1 MAAIPRD
8 DFITYSCGDADA
20 TLRLAQRLK
29 PILNRDDRQRK
40 CYRRIQIPAIL
51 EFANTVELN
60 GIKVNKQKLRDLSKE
75 LKDYKEDLY
84 KKLIKYAP
92 AKVKKEHLD
101 NEKELKFSR
110 ADFVRDIY
118 FTDKGFNLRP
128 TLFTET
134 TQDLPD
140 DQKVAATSIKHLMWF
155 TTEQQIIKDD
165 YTVGDYTLDLINM
178 QKATKMESTY
188 SGDEKEGTGFWQYLD
203 KDSKIHPSYM
213 LHRTNTARSASADPN
228 GQNIP
233 VRGMWAPKFDDIFEC
248 APGFKRVSCDLSQ
261 IELRLVAW
269 MAQEPTMLKIY
280 QEGGDI
286 HCKTASSVLG
296 ISLDEFMGL
305 KETDRE
311 KFDKNRFNAKATNFG
326 FLYGLGARGFRIY
339 AKTDYGIDY
348 TEDECSSIR
357 NNYFK
362 TYYGLPVWHEL
373 MKNFAK
379 KHGYV
384 RSLLGRV
391 RHLPGVD
398 SDDEAI
404 VQANL
409 RFAVNSP
416 IQGMAS
422 ELGTIA
428 MTRFCRNAPKDII
441 KVNAF
446 IHDDIR
452 AEVREDYVEEAA
464 SALKWVVEN
473 PPFLSWFDLEC
484 PIPILGEIKVDKE
497 EREDILSQKPDWWR
511 E

>member
-29 PILNRDDRQRK
+29 PILNKDDRQRK

-51 EFANTVELN
+51 EFANTVEPN
-60 GIKVNKQKLRDLSKE
+60 GIKINKQKLRDLSKE
-75 LKDYKEDLY
+75 LKEYKEDLY

-155 TTEQQIIKDD
+155 TTEQQKIADD

-203 KDSKIHPSYM
+203 KNSKIHPSYM
-213 LHRTNTARSASADPN
+213 LHRANTGRTASADPN

-296 ISLDEFMGL
+296 MSLDDFMSL

-373 MKNFAK
+373 MRSFAK

-391 RHLPGVD
+391 RHLPGIH
-398 SDDEAI
+398 SDDQAI
-404 VQANL
+404 VAANL

-422 ELGTIA
+422 ELGIIA

-473 PPFLSWFDLEC
+473 PPWHWFDLEC

-497 EREDILSQKPDWWR
+497 EREGILSQKPDWWR